1 MRQRKSKMQD
11 KQKIDKFIDIRAR
24 LSKNAITAM
33 ERLEE
38 AGYEAYIVGGSLRDI
53 LMDRN
58 VHDFDITSSAKPEKV
73 MEVFSDF
80 KVIPTGLKHGTVT
93 VLIEDEPVEITTFR
107 SESGYS
113 DGRHPDRV
121 SFAKS
126 VEDDLGRR
134 DFTMNAMACRIN
146 GELVDLFDGQND
158 IANKLI
164 RTVGDAKERFSE
176 DALRMLRAIRFA
188 GQLNFKIEEKTFDAI
203 KELSPNIAKVSV
215 ERIAK
220 ELEKLLLSGNPEYI
234 ALVYE
239 TGIFSVIA
247 PEVAMLFENG
257 EISASTKALSKAS
270 FPEKKE
276 LYQIRLAIFL
286 EGLGA
291 DKAAKL
297 LKRLKLD
304 NDTINTVKKLLELSL
319 REVENNETDMR
330 RTVKEAGHKMM
341 PLLLEMR
348 RAKGLKDNKELY
360 QTVIDN
366 GYCTSISELNIN
378 GKDLMD
384 AGIPKGALIGSTL
397 ERLLELVIEKPELN
411 TRESLL
417 LEVRR
422 NEE

>member
-1 MRQRKSKMQD
+1 MHITLPTKV
-11 KQKIDKFIDIRAR
+11 KQII
-24 LSKNAITAM
+24 S
-33 ERLEE
+33 RLEK
-38 AGYEAYIVGGSLRDI
+38 ADFEAYAVGGCVRDSI
-53 LMDRN
+53 LGRSPEDW
-58 VHDFDITSSAKPEKV
+58 DITTSAKPE
-73 MEVFSDF
+73 EVKKLFSTTID
-80 KVIPTGLKHGTVT
+80 TGLQHGTVT
-93 VLIEDEPVEITTFR
+93 VVIEKEGFEVTTFR
-107 SESGYS
+107 LDGDYT

-121 SFAKS
+121 AFTSS
-126 VEDDLGRR
+126 LTEDLRRR
-134 DFTMNAMACRIN
+134 DFTINAMAYSEKRGLID
-146 GELVDLFDGQND
+146 EFDGERD
-158 IANKLI
+158 LEDGII
-164 RTVGDAKERFSE
+164 RAVGDACERFSE

-188 GQLNFKIEEKTFDAI
+188 GQLNFKIADETFDAI

-257 EISASTKALSKAS
+257 EISASIKALSRAS

-348 RAKGLKDNKELY
+348 RAKGLKDNKDLY

>member
-1 MRQRKSKMQD
+1 MHITLPTKV
-11 KQKIDKFIDIRAR
+11 KQII
-24 LSKNAITAM
+24 S
-33 ERLEE
+33 RLEK
-38 AGYEAYIVGGSLRDI
+38 ADFEAYAVGGCVRDSI
-53 LMDRN
+53 LKRSPEDW
-58 VHDFDITSSAKPEKV
+58 DITTSAKPE
-73 MEVFSDF
+73 EVKKLFSTTID
-80 KVIPTGLKHGTVT
+80 TGLQHGTVT
-93 VLIEDEPVEITTFR
+93 VVIEKEGFEVTTFR
-107 SESGYS
+107 LDGDYT

-121 SFAKS
+121 AFTSS
-126 VEDDLGRR
+126 LTEDLRRR
-134 DFTMNAMACRIN
+134 DFTINAMAYSEKTGLID
-146 GELVDLFDGQND
+146 EFDGERD
-158 IANKLI
+158 LEDGVI
-164 RTVGDAKERFSE
+164 RAVGEAKERFSE

-203 KELSPNIAKVSV
+203 KELSSNISKVSV

-247 PEVAMLFENG
+247 PEVAMLFENC
-257 EISASTKALSKAS
+257 EISASIKALSRAS

-330 RTVKEAGHKMM
+330 RTVKDAGHKMM

>member
-1 MRQRKSKMQD
+1 MHITLPTKV
-11 KQKIDKFIDIRAR
+11 KQII
-24 LSKNAITAM
+24 S
-33 ERLEE
+33 RLEK
-38 AGYEAYIVGGSLRDI
+38 ADFEAYAVGGCVRDSI
-53 LMDRN
+53 LKRSPEDW
-58 VHDFDITSSAKPEKV
+58 DITTSAKPE
-73 MEVFSDF
+73 EVKKLFSTTID
-80 KVIPTGLKHGTVT
+80 TGLQHGTVT
-93 VLIEDEPVEITTFR
+93 VVIEKEGFEVTTFR
-107 SESGYS
+107 LDGDYT

-121 SFAKS
+121 AFTSS
-126 VEDDLGRR
+126 LTEDLRRR
-134 DFTMNAMACRIN
+134 DFTINAMAYSEKTGLID
-146 GELVDLFDGQND
+146 EFDGERD
-158 IANKLI
+158 LEDGVI
-164 RTVGDAKERFSE
+164 RAVGEAKERFSE

-188 GQLNFKIEEKTFDAI
+188 GQLNFKIADETFDAI
-203 KELSPNIAKVSV
+203 KELSSNISKVSV

-257 EISASTKALSKAS
+257 EISDSIKALSRAS

-286 EGLGA
+286 EGMGA

-348 RAKGLKDNKELY
+348 RAKGLKDNKDLY
-360 QTVIDN
+360 QTVIGN

>member
-1 MRQRKSKMQD
+1 MHITLPTKV
-11 KQKIDKFIDIRAR
+11 KQII
-24 LSKNAITAM
+24 S
-33 ERLEE
+33 RLEK
-38 AGYEAYIVGGSLRDI
+38 ADFEAYAVGGCVRDSI
-53 LMDRN
+53 LKRSPEDW
-58 VHDFDITSSAKPEKV
+58 DITTSAKPE
-73 MEVFSDF
+73 EVKKLFSTTID
-80 KVIPTGLKHGTVT
+80 TGLQHGTVT
-93 VLIEDEPVEITTFR
+93 VVIEKEGFEVTTFR
-107 SESGYS
+107 LDGDYT

-121 SFAKS
+121 AFTSS
-126 VEDDLGRR
+126 LTEDLRRR
-134 DFTMNAMACRIN
+134 DFTINAMAYSEKTGLID
-146 GELVDLFDGQND
+146 EFDGERD
-158 IANKLI
+158 LEDGVI
-164 RTVGDAKERFSE
+164 RAVGDACERFSE

-188 GQLNFKIEEKTFDAI
+188 GQLNFKIADETFDAI
-203 KELSPNIAKVSV
+203 KELSSNISKVSV

-247 PEVAMLFENG
+247 PEVAKLFENC
-257 EISASTKALSKAS
+257 EISASIKALSRAS

-330 RTVKEAGHKMM
+330 RTVKDAGHKMM

>member
-1 MRQRKSKMQD
+1 MHITLPTKV
-11 KQKIDKFIDIRAR
+11 KQII
-24 LSKNAITAM
+24 S
-33 ERLEE
+33 RLEK
-38 AGYEAYIVGGSLRDI
+38 ADFEAYAVGGCVRDSI
-53 LMDRN
+53 LKRSPEDW
-58 VHDFDITSSAKPEKV
+58 DITTSAKPE
-73 MEVFSDF
+73 EVKKLFSTTID
-80 KVIPTGLKHGTVT
+80 TGLQHGTVT
-93 VLIEDEPVEITTFR
+93 VVIEKEGFEVTTFR
-107 SESGYS
+107 LDGDYT

-121 SFAKS
+121 AFTSS
-126 VEDDLGRR
+126 LTEDLRRR
-134 DFTMNAMACRIN
+134 DFTINAMAYSEKTGLID
-146 GELVDLFDGQND
+146 EFDGERD
-158 IANKLI
+158 LEDGVI
-164 RTVGDAKERFSE
+164 RAVGEAKERFSE

-188 GQLNFKIEEKTFDAI
+188 GQLNFKIADETFDAI
-203 KELSPNIAKVSV
+203 KELSSNISKVSV

-257 EISASTKALSKAS
+257 EISASIKALSRAS

-286 EGLGA
+286 EGMGA

-330 RTVKEAGHKMM
+330 RTVKDAGHKMM

-348 RAKGLKDNKELY
+348 RAKGLKDNKDLY
-360 QTVIDN
+360 QTIIDN
-366 GYCTSISELNIN
+366 GSCTSISELNIN

>member
-1 MRQRKSKMQD
+1 MHITLPTKV
-11 KQKIDKFIDIRAR
+11 KQII
-24 LSKNAITAM
+24 S
-33 ERLEE
+33 RLEK
-38 AGYEAYIVGGSLRDI
+38 ADFEAYAVGGCVRDSI
-53 LMDRN
+53 LGRSPEDW
-58 VHDFDITSSAKPEKV
+58 DITTSAKPE
-73 MEVFSDF
+73 EVKRLFSTTID
-80 KVIPTGLKHGTVT
+80 TGLQHGTVT
-93 VLIEDEPVEITTFR
+93 VVIEKEGFEVTTFR
-107 SESGYS
+107 LDGDYT

-121 SFAKS
+121 AFTSS
-126 VEDDLGRR
+126 LTEDLRRR
-134 DFTMNAMACRIN
+134 DFTINAMAYSEKRGLID
-146 GELVDLFDGQND
+146 EFDGERD
-158 IANKLI
+158 LEDGVI
-164 RTVGDAKERFSE
+164 RAVGDACERFSE

-188 GQLNFKIEEKTFDAI
+188 GQLNFKIADETFDAI

-257 EISASTKALSKAS
+257 EISASTKALSRAS

-330 RTVKEAGHKMM
+330 RTVKEAGYKMM

-348 RAKGLKDNKELY
+348 RAKGLKDNKDLY

>member
-1 MRQRKSKMQD
+1 MHITLPTKV
-11 KQKIDKFIDIRAR
+11 KQII
-24 LSKNAITAM
+24 S
-33 ERLEE
+33 RLEK
-38 AGYEAYIVGGSLRDI
+38 ADFEAYAVGGCVRDSI
-53 LMDRN
+53 LKRSPEDW
-58 VHDFDITSSAKPEKV
+58 DITTSAKPE
-73 MEVFSDF
+73 EVKKLFSTTID
-80 KVIPTGLKHGTVT
+80 TGLQHGTVT
-93 VLIEDEPVEITTFR
+93 VVIEKEGFEVTTFR
-107 SESGYS
+107 LDGDYT

-121 SFAKS
+121 AFTSS
-126 VEDDLGRR
+126 LTEDLRRR
-134 DFTMNAMACRIN
+134 DFTINAMAYSEKTGLID
-146 GELVDLFDGQND
+146 EFDGERD
-158 IANKLI
+158 LEDGVI
-164 RTVGDAKERFSE
+164 RAVGDACERFSE

-188 GQLNFKIEEKTFDAI
+188 GQLNFKIADETFDAI
-203 KELSPNIAKVSV
+203 KELSPNISKVSV

-257 EISASTKALSKAS
+257 EISASIKALSKAS

-291 DKAAKL
+291 DKAANL

-304 NDTINTVKKLLELSL
+304 NDTINTVKKLLGLSL

-348 RAKGLKDNKELY
+348 RAKGLKDNKDLY

>member
-1 MRQRKSKMQD
+1 MHITLPTKV
-11 KQKIDKFIDIRAR
+11 KQII
-24 LSKNAITAM
+24 S
-33 ERLEE
+33 RLEK
-38 AGYEAYIVGGSLRDI
+38 ADYEAYAVGGCVRDSI
-53 LMDRN
+53 LKRSPEDW
-58 VHDFDITSSAKPEKV
+58 DITTSAKPEVVKRL
-73 MEVFSDF
+73 FSATID
-80 KVIPTGLKHGTVT
+80 TGLQHGTVT
-93 VLIEDEPVEITTFR
+93 VVIEKEGFEVTTFR
-107 SESGYS
+107 LDGDYT

-121 SFAKS
+121 AFTSS
-126 VEDDLGRR
+126 LTEDLRRR
-134 DFTMNAMACRIN
+134 DFTINAMAYSEKTGLID
-146 GELVDLFDGQND
+146 EFDGERD
-158 IANKLI
+158 LEDGVI
-164 RTVGDAKERFSE
+164 RAVGEAKERFSE

-203 KELSPNIAKVSV
+203 KELSSNISKVSV

-247 PEVAMLFENG
+247 PEVAMLFENC
-257 EISASTKALSKAS
+257 EISASIKALSRAS

>member
-1 MRQRKSKMQD
+1 MHITLPTKV
-11 KQKIDKFIDIRAR
+11 KQII
-24 LSKNAITAM
+24 S
-33 ERLEE
+33 RLEK
-38 AGYEAYIVGGSLRDI
+38 ADFEAYAVGGCVRDSI
-53 LMDRN
+53 LKRSPEDW
-58 VHDFDITSSAKPEKV
+58 DITTSAKPE
-73 MEVFSDF
+73 EVKKLFSNTID
-80 KVIPTGLKHGTVT
+80 TGLQHGTVT
-93 VLIEDEPVEITTFR
+93 VVIEKEGFEVTTFR
-107 SESGYS
+107 LDGDYT

-121 SFAKS
+121 AFTSS
-126 VEDDLGRR
+126 LTEDLRRR
-134 DFTMNAMACRIN
+134 DFTINAMAYSEKTGLID
-146 GELVDLFDGQND
+146 EFDGERD
-158 IANKLI
+158 LEDGVI
-164 RTVGDAKERFSE
+164 RAVGEAKERFSE

-203 KELSPNIAKVSV
+203 KELSSNISKVSV

-247 PEVAMLFENG
+247 PEVAMLFENC
-257 EISASTKALSKAS
+257 EISASIKALSRAS

-348 RAKGLKDNKELY
+348 RAKGLKDNKDLY

>member
-1 MRQRKSKMQD
+1 MHITLPTKVKQIISK
-11 KQKIDKFIDIRAR
+11 
-24 LSKNAITAM
+24 
-33 ERLEE
+33 LEK
-38 AGYEAYIVGGSLRDI
+38 ADFEAYAVGGCVRDSI
-53 LMDRN
+53 LGRSPEDW
-58 VHDFDITSSAKPEKV
+58 DITTSAKPE
-73 MEVFSDF
+73 EVKRLFSTTID
-80 KVIPTGLKHGTVT
+80 TGLQHGTVT
-93 VLIEDEPVEITTFR
+93 VVIEKEGFEVTTFR
-107 SESGYS
+107 LDGDYT

-121 SFAKS
+121 AFTSS
-126 VEDDLGRR
+126 LTEDLRRR
-134 DFTMNAMACRIN
+134 DFTINAMAYSEKRGLID
-146 GELVDLFDGQND
+146 EFDGERD
-158 IANKLI
+158 LEDGVI
-164 RTVGDAKERFSE
+164 RAVGDACERFSE

-188 GQLNFKIEEKTFDAI
+188 GQLNFKIADETFDAI

-247 PEVAMLFENG
+247 PEVAKLFENG
-257 EISASTKALSKAS
+257 EISASIEALNRAS

-304 NDTINTVKKLLELSL
+304 NDTVNTVKKLLELSL

-330 RTVKEAGHKMM
+330 RTVKEAGYKMM

-348 RAKGLKDNKELY
+348 RAKGLKDNKDLY

>member
-1 MRQRKSKMQD
+1 MHITLPTKVKQIISK
-11 KQKIDKFIDIRAR
+11 
-24 LSKNAITAM
+24 
-33 ERLEE
+33 LEK
-38 AGYEAYIVGGSLRDI
+38 ADFEAYAVGGCVRDSI
-53 LMDRN
+53 LGRSPEDW
-58 VHDFDITSSAKPEKV
+58 DITTSAKPE
-73 MEVFSDF
+73 EVKRLFSTTID
-80 KVIPTGLKHGTVT
+80 TGLQHGTVT
-93 VLIEDEPVEITTFR
+93 VVIEKEGFEVTTFR
-107 SESGYS
+107 LDGDYT

-121 SFAKS
+121 AFTSS
-126 VEDDLGRR
+126 LTEDLRRR
-134 DFTMNAMACRIN
+134 DFTINAMAYSEKRGLID
-146 GELVDLFDGQND
+146 EFDGERD
-158 IANKLI
+158 LEDGVI
-164 RTVGDAKERFSE
+164 RAVGDACERFSE

-188 GQLNFKIEEKTFDAI
+188 GQLNFKIADETFDAI

-247 PEVAMLFENG
+247 PEVAKLFENG
-257 EISASTKALSKAS
+257 EISASIEALNRAS

-330 RTVKEAGHKMM
+330 RTVKEAGYKMM

-348 RAKGLKDNKELY
+348 RAKGLKDNKDLY

>member
-1 MRQRKSKMQD
+1 MHITLPTKV
-11 KQKIDKFIDIRAR
+11 KQII
-24 LSKNAITAM
+24 S
-33 ERLEE
+33 RLEK
-38 AGYEAYIVGGSLRDI
+38 ADFEAYAVGGCVRDSI
-53 LMDRN
+53 LGRSPEDW
-58 VHDFDITSSAKPEKV
+58 DITTSAKPE
-73 MEVFSDF
+73 EVKKLFSTTID
-80 KVIPTGLKHGTVT
+80 TGLQHGTVT
-93 VLIEDEPVEITTFR
+93 VVIEKEGFEVTTFR
-107 SESGYS
+107 LDGDYT

-121 SFAKS
+121 AFTSS
-126 VEDDLGRR
+126 LTEDLRRR
-134 DFTMNAMACRIN
+134 DFTINAMAYSEKRGLID
-146 GELVDLFDGQND
+146 EFDGERD
-158 IANKLI
+158 LEDGVI
-164 RTVGDAKERFSE
+164 RAVGDACERFSE

-188 GQLNFKIEEKTFDAI
+188 SQLNFKIADETFDAI

-257 EISASTKALSKAS
+257 EISASIKALSRAS

-291 DKAAKL
+291 DKAANL

-348 RAKGLKDNKELY
+348 RAKGLKDNKDLY

>member
-1 MRQRKSKMQD
+1 MHITLPTKV
-11 KQKIDKFIDIRAR
+11 KQII
-24 LSKNAITAM
+24 S
-33 ERLEE
+33 RLEK
-38 AGYEAYIVGGSLRDI
+38 ADFEAYAVGGCVRDSI
-53 LMDRN
+53 LGRSPEDW
-58 VHDFDITSSAKPEKV
+58 DITTSAKPE
-73 MEVFSDF
+73 EVKRLFSTTID
-80 KVIPTGLKHGTVT
+80 TGLQHGTVT
-93 VLIEDEPVEITTFR
+93 VVIEKEGFEVTTFR
-107 SESGYS
+107 LDGDYT

-121 SFAKS
+121 AFTSS
-126 VEDDLGRR
+126 LTEDLRRR
-134 DFTMNAMACRIN
+134 DFTINAMAYSEKRGLID
-146 GELVDLFDGQND
+146 EFDGERD
-158 IANKLI
+158 LEDGVI
-164 RTVGDAKERFSE
+164 RAVGDACERFSE

-188 GQLNFKIEEKTFDAI
+188 GQLNFKIADETFDAI
-203 KELSPNIAKVSV
+203 KELSPNISKVSV

-257 EISASTKALSKAS
+257 EISDSIKALSRAS

-276 LYQIRLAIFL
+276 LYQIRLAILL
-286 EGLGA
+286 EDLGA

-304 NDTINTVKKLLELSL
+304 NDTINTVKKLLGLSL

-348 RAKGLKDNKELY
+348 RAKGLKDNKDLY

>member
-1 MRQRKSKMQD
+1 MHITLPTKV
-11 KQKIDKFIDIRAR
+11 KQII
-24 LSKNAITAM
+24 S
-33 ERLEE
+33 RLEK
-38 AGYEAYIVGGSLRDI
+38 ADFEAYAVGGCVRDSI
-53 LMDRN
+53 LKRSPEDW
-58 VHDFDITSSAKPEKV
+58 DITTSAKPE
-73 MEVFSDF
+73 EVKKLFSTTID
-80 KVIPTGLKHGTVT
+80 TGLQHGTVT
-93 VLIEDEPVEITTFR
+93 VVIEKEGFEVTTFR
-107 SESGYS
+107 LDGDYT

-121 SFAKS
+121 AFTSS
-126 VEDDLGRR
+126 LTEDLRRR
-134 DFTMNAMACRIN
+134 DFTINAMAYSEKRGLID
-146 GELVDLFDGQND
+146 EFDGERD
-158 IANKLI
+158 LEDGII
-164 RTVGDAKERFSE
+164 RAVGDACERFSE

-188 GQLNFKIEEKTFDAI
+188 GQLNFKIADETFDAI
-203 KELSPNIAKVSV
+203 KELSPNISKVSV

-247 PEVAMLFENG
+247 PEVAKLFENG
-257 EISASTKALSKAS
+257 EISASIKALSRAS

-286 EGLGA
+286 EGLRA

>member
-1 MRQRKSKMQD
+1 MHITLPTKVKQIISK
-11 KQKIDKFIDIRAR
+11 
-24 LSKNAITAM
+24 
-33 ERLEE
+33 LEK
-38 AGYEAYIVGGSLRDI
+38 ADFEAYAVGGCVRDSI
-53 LMDRN
+53 LGRSPEDW
-58 VHDFDITSSAKPEKV
+58 DITTSAKPE
-73 MEVFSDF
+73 EVKRLFSTTID
-80 KVIPTGLKHGTVT
+80 TGLQHGTVT
-93 VLIEDEPVEITTFR
+93 VVIEKEGFEVTTFR
-107 SESGYS
+107 LDGDYT

-121 SFAKS
+121 AFTSS
-126 VEDDLGRR
+126 LTEDLRRR
-134 DFTMNAMACRIN
+134 DFTINAMAYSEKRGLID
-146 GELVDLFDGQND
+146 EFDGERD
-158 IANKLI
+158 LEDGVI
-164 RTVGDAKERFSE
+164 RAVGEAKERFSE

-257 EISASTKALSKAS
+257 EISASTKALSRAS

-330 RTVKEAGHKMM
+330 RTVKEAGYKMM

-348 RAKGLKDNKELY
+348 RAKGLKDNKDLY

>member
-1 MRQRKSKMQD
+1 MHITLPTKV
-11 KQKIDKFIDIRAR
+11 KQII
-24 LSKNAITAM
+24 S
-33 ERLEE
+33 RLEK
-38 AGYEAYIVGGSLRDI
+38 ADFEAYAVGGCVRDSI
-53 LMDRN
+53 LKRSPEDW
-58 VHDFDITSSAKPEKV
+58 DITTSAKPE
-73 MEVFSDF
+73 EVKKLFSTTID
-80 KVIPTGLKHGTVT
+80 TGLQHGTVT
-93 VLIEDEPVEITTFR
+93 VVIEKEGFEVTTFR
-107 SESGYS
+107 LDGDYT

-121 SFAKS
+121 AFTSS
-126 VEDDLGRR
+126 LTEDLRRR
-134 DFTMNAMACRIN
+134 DFTINAMAYSEKTGLID
-146 GELVDLFDGQND
+146 EFDGERD
-158 IANKLI
+158 LEDGVI
-164 RTVGDAKERFSE
+164 RAVGEAKERFSE

-203 KELSPNIAKVSV
+203 KELSSNISKVSV

-257 EISASTKALSKAS
+257 EISDSIKALSRAS

-341 PLLLEMR
+341 SLLLEMR
-348 RAKGLKDNKELY
+348 RAKGLKDNKALY
-360 QTVIDN
+360 QIVIDN

-384 AGIPKGALIGSTL
+384 AGIPKGALIGSML

>member
-1 MRQRKSKMQD
+1 MHITLPTKVKQIISK
-11 KQKIDKFIDIRAR
+11 
-24 LSKNAITAM
+24 
-33 ERLEE
+33 LEK
-38 AGYEAYIVGGSLRDI
+38 ADFEAYAVGGCVRDSI
-53 LMDRN
+53 LKRSPEDW
-58 VHDFDITSSAKPEKV
+58 DITTSAKPE
-73 MEVFSDF
+73 EVKKLFSTTID
-80 KVIPTGLKHGTVT
+80 TGLQHGTVT
-93 VLIEDEPVEITTFR
+93 VVIEKEGFEVTTFR
-107 SESGYS
+107 LDGDYT

-121 SFAKS
+121 AFTSS
-126 VEDDLGRR
+126 LTEDLRRR
-134 DFTMNAMACRIN
+134 DFTINAMAYSEKTGLID
-146 GELVDLFDGQND
+146 EFDGERD
-158 IANKLI
+158 LEDGVI
-164 RTVGDAKERFSE
+164 RAVGEACERFSE

-188 GQLNFKIEEKTFDAI
+188 GQLNFKIADETFDAI

-257 EISASTKALSKAS
+257 EISASTKALSRAS

-348 RAKGLKDNKELY
+348 RAKGLKDNKEMY

>member
-1 MRQRKSKMQD
+1 MHITLPTKV
-11 KQKIDKFIDIRAR
+11 KQII
-24 LSKNAITAM
+24 S
-33 ERLEE
+33 RLEK
-38 AGYEAYIVGGSLRDI
+38 ADFEAYAVGGCVRDSI
-53 LMDRN
+53 LGRSPEDW
-58 VHDFDITSSAKPEKV
+58 DITTSAKPE
-73 MEVFSDF
+73 EVKKLFSTTID
-80 KVIPTGLKHGTVT
+80 TGLQHGTVT
-93 VLIEDEPVEITTFR
+93 VVIEKEGFEVTTFR
-107 SESGYS
+107 LDGDYT

-121 SFAKS
+121 AFTSS
-126 VEDDLGRR
+126 LTEDLRRR
-134 DFTMNAMACRIN
+134 DFTINAMAYSEKRGLID
-146 GELVDLFDGQND
+146 EFDGERD
-158 IANKLI
+158 LEDGII
-164 RTVGDAKERFSE
+164 RAVGEAKERFSE
-176 DALRMLRAIRFA
+176 DALRMFRAIRFA

-203 KELSPNIAKVSV
+203 KELSSNISKVSV

-257 EISASTKALSKAS
+257 EISASIKALSRAS

-291 DKAAKL
+291 DKAANL

-304 NDTINTVKKLLELSL
+304 NDTINTVKKLLGLSL

-348 RAKGLKDNKELY
+348 RAKGLKDNKDLY

>member
-1 MRQRKSKMQD
+1 MHITLPTKV
-11 KQKIDKFIDIRAR
+11 KQII
-24 LSKNAITAM
+24 S
-33 ERLEE
+33 RLEK
-38 AGYEAYIVGGSLRDI
+38 ADFEAYAVGGCVRDSI
-53 LMDRN
+53 LKRSPEDW
-58 VHDFDITSSAKPEKV
+58 DITTSAKPE
-73 MEVFSDF
+73 EVKKLFSTTID
-80 KVIPTGLKHGTVT
+80 TGLQHGTVT
-93 VLIEDEPVEITTFR
+93 VVIEKEGFEVTTFR
-107 SESGYS
+107 LDGDYT

-121 SFAKS
+121 AFTSS
-126 VEDDLGRR
+126 LTEDLRRR
-134 DFTMNAMACRIN
+134 DFTINAMAYSEKRGLID
-146 GELVDLFDGQND
+146 EFDGERD
-158 IANKLI
+158 LEDGVI
-164 RTVGDAKERFSE
+164 RAVGDACERFSE

-188 GQLNFKIEEKTFDAI
+188 GQLNFKISDETFDAI

-257 EISASTKALSKAS
+257 DISASIKALSKAS

-291 DKAAKL
+291 DKAANL

-304 NDTINTVKKLLELSL
+304 NDTINTVKKLLGLSL
-319 REVENNETDMR
+319 REVENNEIDMR

-348 RAKGLKDNKELY
+348 RAKGLKDNKALY

>member
-1 MRQRKSKMQD
+1 MHITLPTKV
-11 KQKIDKFIDIRAR
+11 KQII
-24 LSKNAITAM
+24 S
-33 ERLEE
+33 RLEK
-38 AGYEAYIVGGSLRDI
+38 ADFEAYAVGGCVRDSI
-53 LMDRN
+53 LQRSPEDW
-58 VHDFDITSSAKPEKV
+58 DITTSAKPE
-73 MEVFSDF
+73 EVKKLFSAIID
-80 KVIPTGLKHGTVT
+80 TGLQHGTVT
-93 VLIEDEPVEITTFR
+93 VVIEKEGFEVTTFR
-107 SESGYS
+107 LDGEYT

-121 SFAKS
+121 AFTSS
-126 VEDDLGRR
+126 LTEDLRRR
-134 DFTMNAMACRIN
+134 DFTINAMAYSEKTGLID
-146 GELVDLFDGQND
+146 EFDGERD
-158 IANKLI
+158 LEDGVI
-164 RTVGDAKERFSE
+164 RAVGEAKERFSE

-203 KELSPNIAKVSV
+203 KELSSNISKVSV

-257 EISASTKALSKAS
+257 EISASIKALSRAS

-348 RAKGLKDNKELY
+348 RAKGLKDNKDLY